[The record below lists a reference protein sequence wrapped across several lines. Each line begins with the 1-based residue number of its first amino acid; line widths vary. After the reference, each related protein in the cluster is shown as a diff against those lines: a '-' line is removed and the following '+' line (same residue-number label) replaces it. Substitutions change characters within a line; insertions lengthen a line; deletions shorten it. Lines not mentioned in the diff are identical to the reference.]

1 MVSIFQFNIQRVLS
15 NGLILLRNG
24 QKELAPAHDERQA
37 AIKPAIDLVSVSKLV
52 VKFKPNTFTGSY
64 STPIS
69 SLSISVHMQI
79 IRAQTSNHLDQIRT
93 LFREYEQFLNVDLC
107 FQGFEEELAGL
118 PGKYAPPDGA
128 LFLALKDQETAGCV
142 AVRPLEAGICE
153 MKRLYIRPSCRG
165 LGLGKKLAETIISEA
180 ENLKYRLMRLDTL
193 ETLTEAMGL
202 YHSMGFSRT
211 SAYYH
216 NPLQD
221 VIYWERPLGSRV
233 QVTQIS

>member
-1 MVSIFQFNIQRVLS
+1 V
-15 NGLILLRNG
+15 
-24 QKELAPAHDERQA
+24 

-52 VKFKPNTFTGSY
+52 VKSKPDTFTRSH
-64 STPIS
+64 STPVFGFY
-69 SLSISVHMQI
+69 ISVSMQI
-79 IRAQTSNHLDQIRT
+79 IRAQTSSHMDQIRT

-142 AVRPLEAGICE
+142 AVRPLETGICE

-165 LGLGKKLAETIISEA
+165 LGLGKELAETIISEA
-180 ENLKYRLMRLDTL
+180 EDLKYRLMRLDTL

-202 YHSMGFSRT
+202 YHSMGFRRT

-221 VIYWERPLGSRV
+221 VIYWERALGTR
-233 QVTQIS
+233 